1 MVSIESSFQP
11 SGKLVCVDVLAGD
24 VGLARFE
31 LMLPAAMPSW
41 ICSSQYLPLL
51 ALPLRPGRWQISH
64 GAVGA
69 IAESSS
75 AQQTCRTHARS
86 RSELSA

>member
-1 MVSIESSFQP
+1 LALGPCLQSTTVSIESSFHP
-11 SGKLVCVDVLAGD
+11 SGKLLLCVALLLAGD

-31 LMLPAAMPSW
+31 LILPAAMPSW
-41 ICSSQYLPLL
+41 MCSSQYLPSL

-69 IAESSS
+69 IADS
-75 AQQTCRTHARS
+75 ARAQ
-86 RSELSA
+86 